1 MKVNVDSSPH
11 YINMIPLITI
21 ITSPKPFSNS
31 HIATIQRN
39 AIQSWKHLGPEVE
52 VILIGNEPGLIEVA
66 EEYKLKHL
74 PDVKRND
81 SGTPL
86 VSSIFSLAHQ
96 SSRSPFLIY
105 VNADIL
111 LLPDVIDA
119 TKQVAKQTER
129 FLLIGQRWDLDVS
142 NLLDFSPGWDSRIR
156 SEVSEHGSLHLPAG
170 SDYFVF
176 PRELF
181 LDMPNFAIGR
191 AGWDNWMIYNAK
203 QQDWTVVDGTPSIMV
218 IHQNHDYSHLPGGRP
233 HYEQD
238 ESRVNEQLAGGTQ
251 NLYMVLDCDMQLR
264 EGRLSKPRPNLVWAL
279 RRAEV
284 WFAPSD
290 GNYRKTRMVISR
302 RFRRLRRRITGSL

>member
-1 MKVNVDSSPH
+1 MKVNLDSSPH

-21 ITSPKPFSNS
+21 ITSPKPFSNP

-39 AIQSWKHLGPEVE
+39 AIQSWTHLGPEVE
-52 VILIGNEPGLIEVA
+52 VILIGDEPGLIEVA

-74 PDVKRND
+74 PDVKCNE

-96 SSRSPFLIY
+96 FSHSPFLTY

-119 TKQVAKQTER
+119 TKQVAKQKER

-142 NLLDFSPGWDSRIR
+142 SLLDFSPGWDSRIR
-156 SEVSEHGSLHLPAG
+156 SEVREHGRLHFPAG

-176 PRELF
+176 PRVLYT
-181 LDMPNFAIGR
+181 DVPDFAIGR
-191 AGWDNWMIYNAK
+191 AGWDNWMIYHAK

-238 ESRVNEQLAGGTQ
+238 ESRVNEELAGGTQ
-251 NLYMVLDCDMQLR
+251 NLYMILDCDMQLR

-284 WFAPSD
+284 WFAPSN
-290 GNYRKTRMVISR
+290 GNYKKTRSVISR